1 MLGQSELLDAKHRF
15 VNVGEITEPL
25 FAELAMVAHFLIQN
39 GHLPPSYAPYGL
51 WNEEASQELLQEW
64 ITEKLLLAGGLAA
77 NFDSAANPKSFRVL
91 AERSLR
97 QFVLNRRQR
106 SQSQNLYERTMRLL
120 KDDQSFEIAHPAERP
135 QDVVW
140 ALRDQPPRA
149 AFDGSERE
157 LLAFAY
163 SLGEFELIHYKA
175 SAEKLAPLL
184 ATEELTRF
192 TSGMINAAG
201 PLSLGQLMVTLEL
214 RFDLAPVSFH
224 SLQADNPPEPESDRN
239 LEDEVVG
246 RASGLTVIAELT
258 SRQSRVLLS
267 RRAEVTIEETATEL
281 GCSVGTVANEQEAI
295 ARVLRRH
302 CQGADEEHELLKI
315 VGDLLY
321 ESSGDDD

>member
-1 MLGQSELLDAKHRF
+1 VLEQSELLRAKHRF
-15 VNVGEITEPL
+15 VSAGEITESL
-25 FAELAMVAHFLIQN
+25 FAELTMVARFLIRN
-39 GHLPPSYAPYGL
+39 GHLPPSYAPYGQ
-51 WNEEASQELLQEW
+51 WDEEASRELLQEW
-64 ITEKLLLAGGLAA
+64 VAEKLLRAGGLAA
-77 NFDSAANPKSFRVL
+77 IFDSAANPKGFRVL

-120 KDDQSFEIAHPAERP
+120 KEDQRFEIAHAAERP
-135 QDVVW
+135 QDIVW
-140 ALRDQPPRA
+140 VIRDQPPRA
-149 AFDGSERE
+149 AFGGSERE

-163 SLGEFELIHYKA
+163 SLGEFELIHYKV

-184 ATEELTRF
+184 AAEELARF
-192 TSGMINAAG
+192 TIGMINAAG
-201 PLSLGQLMVTLEL
+201 PLSLGQLMAALEL

-224 SLQADNPPEPESDRN
+224 SLQSENPPEPEPGRS

-246 RASGLTVIAELT
+246 RASGLAAIAELT
-258 SRQSRVLLS
+258 SRQSQVLLL

-281 GCSVGTVANEQEAI
+281 GCSVGTVVNEQEAI

-302 CQGADEEHELLKI
+302 CQGTAEESELLKI

-321 ESSGDDD
+321 EGSGG